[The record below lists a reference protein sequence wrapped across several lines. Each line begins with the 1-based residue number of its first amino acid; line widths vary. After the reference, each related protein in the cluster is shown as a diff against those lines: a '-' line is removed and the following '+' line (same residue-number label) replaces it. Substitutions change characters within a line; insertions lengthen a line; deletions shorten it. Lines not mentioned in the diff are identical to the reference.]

1 MLIKTDGMNSRW
13 MIICCSLFFSFAG
26 QAQQKTNAFDSLV
39 QVIEKRTDYRFYYD
53 RRQTSVLEVDSS
65 YDLQRI
71 ELVLKSILNGT
82 GLNFSIDERKRVFI
96 SQGPPL
102 LTSLP
107 WDYFKMPDSSRP
119 AEIVVYEPILK
130 KEADA
135 ALENRLITIGAR
147 SAGSSFIL
155 SGYIRDNRN
164 GEPLGSASIIVED
177 LRVGVA
183 SDAFGFYTITIP
195 KGRHTIRVSSLGMKD
210 TRRQL
215 DIRGPGKLDIEMTE
229 DVTSLKAAVI
239 VASKQSSVRGMQ
251 MGVER
256 LNIKTIRQ
264 IPAVFGETDIMRSLL
279 TLPGVTSVGEGT
291 AGYNVRGG
299 AADQNLVLLN
309 DMTLYNPTHLF
320 GFFSAVDPE
329 VVRGVELYKSAIP
342 EKYGGRISSVLD
354 VSTRDGNSKKFTG
367 TAGVGP
373 LTSKLT
379 LEGPVSEKTT
389 VLFGG
394 RFTYSDWLLK
404 QIDDPS
410 FRNSEASFYDLMV
423 HVSHT
428 FSEKDRIYVSA
439 YTSDDKFRLNDDS
452 TYSYNNRNISLKW
465 KHNFSNKVSL
475 VMTGGL
481 DQYTYKVDGQNN
493 PIDAFKLDFGVKQG
507 NVKADLSY
515 NPDNRNSFSFGF
527 HHIVYDLDPGNLEP
541 ADENSLVVPKGLDPE
556 QGTETA
562 VYLGDQ
568 YKISDKFSVQAGL
581 RYSLFRNVGPGTVYS
596 YAPGLP
602 RDESTIVDSTTYGKG
617 DLIQQYHGP
626 EIRLSARYLLNDRSS
641 FKISYN
647 TLRQYIHMLTNTT
660 AISPTDIWKLSDQF
674 VKPLTGQQLSAG
686 YYTRFGKKEIE
697 FSVEA
702 YYKLMRNYLDYKSG
716 AQLILNENIEQDI
729 IATKGKAY
737 GIEVLMKK
745 TSGKMTGWMSYTYSR
760 TFLKVDD
767 PVAGENINGGEY
779 YPANFDKPHIASF
792 VGNYRFTQRF
802 SISLTSIYSTG
813 RPLTMPVG
821 TFNMG
826 GAQRVLY
833 SDRNEFRIPDFF
845 RTDFSMTLEGSHN
858 VKQKLHTSWTVGVY
872 NLTGR
877 DNPYSVYFI
886 LEDGKINGYQLS
898 VFAVP
903 IPFLSFNIRFQ

>member
-1 MLIKTDGMNSRW
+1 RS
-13 MIICCSLFFSFAG
+13 A
-26 QAQQKTNAFDSLV
+26 
-39 QVIEKRTDYRFYYD
+39 
-53 RRQTSVLEVDSS
+53 
-65 YDLQRI
+65 
-71 ELVLKSILNGT
+71 
-82 GLNFSIDERKRVFI
+82 
-96 SQGPPL
+96 PL
-102 LTSLP
+102 LTAVP
-107 WDYFKMPDSSRP
+107 PDYFRKADAAVPQAP
-119 AEIVVYEPILK
+119 VVYEPIVK
-130 KEADA
+130 KEVDA
-135 ALENRLITIGAR
+135 ALENRVFAIGAR
-147 SAGSSFIL
+147 TEGNAFIL
-155 SGYIRDNRN
+155 SGYIRDSKS
-164 GEPLGSASIIVED
+164 GEPLAAASIVVD
-177 LRVGVA
+177 GLRTGVA
-183 SDAFGFYTITIP
+183 TDAFGFYSITIP
-195 KGRHTIRVSSLGMKD
+195 RGRHAIRISSMGMRE

-215 DIRGPGKLDIEMTE
+215 DMRGPGKLDIDMTE

-299 AADQNLVLLN
+299 AVDQNLVLLN

-354 VSTRDGNSKKFTG
+354 ISTRDGNSKKFTG
-367 TAGVGP
+367 TAGIGP

-379 LEGPVSEKTT
+379 LEGPISDKTT

-394 RFTYSDWLLK
+394 RITYSDWLLK

-410 FRNSEASFYDLMV
+410 FRNSEASFYDMMV

-428 FSEKDRIYVSA
+428 FSEKDRLYVSA
-439 YTSDDKFRLNDDS
+439 YTSRDKFRLNDDS

-465 KHNFSNKVSL
+465 KHNFSNKLAMV
-475 VMTGGL
+475 VTGGL
-481 DQYTYKVDGQNN
+481 DQYRYKVEGRNN
-493 PIDAFKLDFGVKQG
+493 PIDAFTLGFGVQQA
-507 NVKADLSY
+507 NFKADLSY
-515 NPDNRNSFSFGF
+515 NPDNRNSFSFGI
-527 HHIVYDLDPGNLEP
+527 HHINYNLDPGTLTP
-541 ADENSLVVPKGLDPE
+541 ADNQSLVVPETIDPE
-556 QGTETA
+556 NGTETA
-562 VYLGDQ
+562 LYLGDQ
-568 YKISDKFSVQAGL
+568 YKVSDKLSIQAGL
-581 RYSLFRNVGPGTVYS
+581 RYSLFRNLGPGQAYT
-596 YAPGLP
+596 YAPGVP
-602 RDESTIVDSTTYGKG
+602 RDETTIIDSTTYGKG
-617 DLIQQYHGP
+617 DLMKLYHGP
-626 EIRLSARYLLNDRSS
+626 ELRLSARYLLNNRSS
-641 FKISYN
+641 LKISYN

-674 VKPLTGQQLSAG
+674 IKPLTGQQISAG
-686 YYTRFGKKEIE
+686 YYTRLGKKEIE

-716 AQLILNENIEQDI
+716 AQLIMNEHIEQDI
-729 IATKGKAY
+729 IATRGQAY
-737 GIEVLMKK
+737 GVEVMAKK
-745 TSGKMTGWMSYTYSR
+745 NSGKLTGWASYTYSR

-767 PVAGENINGGEY
+767 PLAGETINKGEY
-779 YPANFDKPHIASF
+779 YPANFDKPNILSL

-802 SISLTSIYSTG
+802 SVSLTSIYSTG

-826 GAQRVLY
+826 GAPRVLY
-833 SDRNEFRIPDFF
+833 SERNEFRIPDFF
-845 RTDFSMTLEGSHN
+845 RTDISMTLEGSHN

-898 VFAVP
+898 
-903 IPFLSFNIRFQ
+903 I